1 MTAPDR
7 PILRWHGSKWRIAPW
22 VIGHFPPH
30 RVYVEPFG
38 GGASVMLRK
47 PRATSEIYNDLDRD
61 LVRMFRVI
69 REQPEQLALALELTP
84 FARDEYQAL
93 YEPAAGD
100 VEAVRRFIARSFI
113 GMNSKGALARSG
125 FDARVNPDG
134 FAGRLRSLVEVPEQ
148 VIAVAERFRHVIIE
162 NTDALQLVRRFNR
175 SDALLYVDP
184 PYVAE
189 TRSGRLYAHE
199 MTDAQHVELLEAL
212 MASNALVV
220 LSGYASALYDE
231 ALAGWLRVESS
242 SYTDG
247 GHARTEVL
255 WINPRVAAL
264 IGDRRAYQQIALE
277 LEAAE

>member
-1 MTAPDR
+1 MTVPAR

-69 REQPEQLALALELTP
+69 REQPEQLALALELTS

-93 YEPAAGD
+93 YEPAGCD

-125 FDARVNPDG
+125 FDARINPDG

-162 NTDALQLVRRFNR
+162 NTDALQLVRRFSR
-175 SDALLYVDP
+175 GDALLYVDP

-199 MTDAQHVELLEAL
+199 MTDGQHAELLDAL
-212 MASNALVV
+212 LTSKALVV
-220 LSGYASALYDE
+220 LSGYASALYDG
-231 ALAGWLRVESS
+231 ALAGWLRVESP

-255 WINPRVAAL
+255 WINPRAAAL